1 MFKQVVRRNI
11 FIIFLFACSFIF
23 ADNVFAASH
32 KLELS
37 AVICD
42 AELYNDETALNN
54 YNACY
59 NDYKDGLLDSY
70 MLTNDSEINAGTMI
84 MVIMTYRIGDVAE
97 VTGINTSVVIDPSI
111 WEVGVNAKGN
121 FFSKKDADQFTQENE
136 DGYTASW
143 FNQLNLSTND
153 EGMNLVTFVVDEQ
166 SGDGV
171 AQETDAELG
180 YFFLTLSDSASGDVS
195 LNFSTAGG
203 DNAMSDANADEVAF
217 TTSDLT
223 LTVPG
228 ESLSHDASL
237 GTLSVSNSET
247 VYSLSPSFVAGS
259 TTQKAYKV
267 IVPNDITYVD
277 LSATANHSGAS
288 VASGGIGKKDVSVGS
303 NIFTIVVTSA
313 FGNTETY
320 TVEVYRLSN
329 DATLSA
335 ITLTNNISFGDVVA
349 GEYSYETTIP
359 YAIKNTNVTATTTHE
374 NAYIDSGEGDWT
386 LSNSGTSLNNRV
398 VVVKAEN
405 CLSEYSSVPGNTC
418 SSQNYNLKIYREA
431 ASDNSYL
438 KSLTVDSTLVS
449 GFNKT
454 TEEYDLGEVSYD
466 TTSLL
471 INGTVEDTGKASVT
485 GLGTVNLNVGENE
498 FTVTVTAENLS
509 TRDYTIKVYRL
520 SNEANLSEL
529 TITSDPQ
536 ATMSPTFSET
546 FYGDYTYKYDAT
558 VSEISISAIAKDKDK
573 AYVLIY
579 DSSISDTSTLTSS
592 LNTQTETF
600 GIETTNVSVMV
611 TAEDGTVNT
620 YSINLERA
628 ASTDS
633 TLKSLSLSNGE
644 LDPEF
649 KSETRNYTATVSAD
663 ITSVTVNAVP
673 NSVYGSIKEIKGNT
687 DLQFG
692 SNTIE
697 VVVEAEDL
705 STSSYF
711 INLTREEYDIATLED
726 ITIDGVS
733 IADFN
738 RDTLTYTLETVPF
751 ETTKIVV
758 GTTKTNSLSTVSGD
772 GEISLKTGI
781 NTIKIQVTAQNGVDK
796 NEYVLTIERKKN
808 GDNTISNLFVKGVE
822 AVNTDVG
829 IYEVTLPNSVTQLTP
844 EDVVFDTPDD
854 STVSKTMTLTLST
867 KYVND
872 YQFTVTSESG
882 EAQFYSIKVTR
893 TKSNDSTI
901 SRVNLTIG
909 SDSSRYCL
917 MESGTSCK
925 IEVPV
930 DTEEFSLAAI
940 IHDEASISPVNGTT
954 YEMPSTESTKNVTL
968 TVTAEDETTTEYTVI
983 VERQKSSNNNLKE
996 LNVDGSLV
1004 DGFAAATQIYYVTVP
1019 GTQESVNISA
1029 VVEDTGKASITTD
1042 LSEAF
1047 SLDYGENRID
1057 VEVVAENENTKT
1069 YTIFVTRS
1077 KRIDTT
1083 LSDLTIN
1090 GVQITGFASDKTEY
1104 TLDEVPYNTH
1114 QLNIVATPTDSPLA
1128 TKAGD
1133 GLVSLK
1139 TGDNQI
1145 VITVTA
1151 HDTTVTQD
1159 YIINVK
1165 RTLNSDKTIKGI
1177 TFAGVEATYNSTT
1190 KNYEVTVP
1198 NDIDEANTT
1207 NLIVEVNDTV
1217 TDYDKKAEY
1226 SFATTPLLTTKT
1238 NEIPITVTAEDGTT
1252 KIYNLVVTREKAK
1265 IATLSSITVTNGSF
1279 NPSFKSDTFTYDVTV
1294 PVDTTDF
1301 NVSAVL
1307 TDQNASITSGL
1318 GNYTMTASS
1327 MEVKIVVV
1335 SEDLSET
1342 ETYTLNI
1349 NRTKSSI
1356 NTLSGITVSEG
1367 TLSPEFKSD
1376 VTSYT
1381 VNVEGDVDSINIG
1394 ATLTDYRAE
1403 ITSGLGDH
1411 ALEVGENIITIRVVS
1426 ESGAPLDYTI
1436 KVVRAEKANNYLSS
1450 LTVDGVLVPDFDKET
1465 TEYTLDKVDYTKTS
1479 IEIGATAEDVDA
1491 TVTGTGKFGLAT
1503 GDNSFTVTVTAQN
1516 GLVKAYT
1523 INIERAKNND
1533 ATLDLLTV
1541 TGYTLVP
1548 AFDSATNDYVVT
1560 VSETKTTLSPSEITA
1575 IPNDTNATVNK
1586 QEAISLSTTVN
1597 NFYTIEVIAEDGVT
1611 KNNYTIQ
1618 VIRPKSTDA
1627 TLKSVN
1633 ITGATITPEFKSNKY
1648 EYTLTVPY
1656 GSTAGFT
1663 IEGIPNVDTTSVY
1676 GNGSYTK
1683 DNSVIEL
1690 ITRAEDEDT
1699 SITYKFNVVEAA
1711 SNDATLSALSVK
1723 GYPLDKTFVKTTL
1736 NYDIGDIPY
1745 STTQLMIEATSTN
1758 ADATIEYY
1766 VDGSKQSSNVVT
1778 IPQALGEKT
1787 IAVKVIAPDG
1797 LTEKTYNITY
1807 NVVNSS
1813 NAYLSKLTPSVGE
1826 IDFNKTTENY
1836 TLTVDNSVTSI
1847 NFDLETEDDYASVK
1861 VGDDE
1866 SFFTPKTITV
1876 SDLPVG
1882 KTTLS
1887 ILVTAQD
1894 GTTTKPYTVL
1904 ITRLAP
1910 VASDDAYLSTLSV
1923 NGYEITPTFD
1933 METLEYSI
1941 GEIPFA
1947 LTELTINATPNYGKS
1962 TVSYLVNGVGQSSN
1976 VVTIPKVD
1984 GAGAITIKVLA
1995 EDGKTVK
2002 NYKITYTKQASD
2014 NAYLSNIVV
2023 SNGTLDPVFDKKTFE
2038 YNVAVD
2044 SSVNSID
2051 ITAIT
2056 EDSTAIMQMNGTTYT
2071 SPHTLTISPLNAG
2084 KTETTILVT
2093 AENGNVVT
2101 YKVIVDREADAS
2113 EVITSEEYGHTIL
2126 NGYIKTV
2133 KLGTTATEMK
2143 NQLDNPNEYLEIWS
2157 SDENK
2162 LIADDEVVAT
2172 GMIVKLIIN
2181 GEEKDRKTIV
2191 IKGDTSGDGEIDL
2204 FDAVKIL
2211 NHYLERAPLTG
2222 AYKEAAYVNDDV
2234 DIDLF
2239 DSVMI
2244 LNHYLGRISLH

>member
-1 MFKQVVRRNI
+1 MFKQVVYRNI
-11 FIIFLFACSFIF
+11 FIIFLLLCSFVL
-23 ADNVFAASH
+23 ADNVSAASH
-32 KLELS
+32 KLEIS

-42 AELYNDETALNN
+42 SELYNDETALNN

-59 NDYKDGLLDSY
+59 DDYKAGLLDSY
-70 MLTNDSEINAGTMI
+70 MLTDDSEINAGTMI
-84 MVIMTYRIGDVAE
+84 MAIVTYRVGDVAE
-97 VTGINTSVVIDPSI
+97 VTGINTNVVIDPSI
-111 WEVGVNAKGN
+111 WEIGVNAKGN
-121 FFSKKDADQFTQENE
+121 FFSKKDASQFTEENE
-136 DGYTASW
+136 DGYTSSW
-143 FNQLNLSTND
+143 FNQLNLSTNSD
-153 EGMNLVTFVVDEQ
+153 GMNLVTIVIDEQ

-171 AQETDAELG
+171 AQETDAEIG

-195 LNFSTAGG
+195 LKFSTAGG
-203 DNAMSDANADEVAF
+203 DNDMSDVDANSVPF
-217 TTSDLT
+217 TLSELNLT
-223 LTVPG
+223 IPG

-237 GTLSVSNSET
+237 GSLSVSNSET

-259 TTQKAYKV
+259 TTQKTYKV
-267 IVPNDITYVD
+267 VVPNDITYVD

-288 VASGGIGKKDVSVGS
+288 VASGGIGKKNLNVGT
-303 NIFTIVVTSA
+303 NTFTIIVTSA

-329 DATLSA
+329 DATLSS
-335 ITLTNNISFGDVVA
+335 INLTNGISFVEVVVGD
-349 GEYSYETTIP
+349 YNYETTIP
-359 YAIKNTNVTATTTHE
+359 YAIKDTTVSATTTHE
-374 NAYIDSGEGDWT
+374 KAYIDSGEGVWA
-386 LSNSGTSLNNRV
+386 LSNSGTLSNNKTI
-398 VVVKAEN
+398 VVKAEN

-431 ASDNSYL
+431 ASSNSYL
-438 KSLTVDSTLVS
+438 KSLTVNGTLVS

-454 TEEYDLGEVSYD
+454 TQEYDLGEVSYD

-471 INGTVEDTGKASVT
+471 INGAVEDTGKANAS
-485 GLGTVNLNVGENE
+485 GFGTVNLNVGENE
-498 FTVTVTAENLS
+498 FTVTVTAEDKS
-509 TRDYTIKVYRL
+509 TRDYKIKVYRL
-520 SNEANLSEL
+520 SNEAKLSNL
-529 TITSDPQ
+529 TITSNPQ
-536 ATMSPTFSET
+536 ATMSPGFSET
-546 FYGDYTYKYDAT
+546 FNGDYTYKYDAT
-558 VSEISISAIAKDKDK
+558 VSEITISAAAKDKDK
-573 AYVLIY
+573 AHVLIY
-579 DSSISDTSTLTSS
+579 DSSTSDISTLTSS
-592 LNTQTETF
+592 LNTQTQTF

-620 YSINLERA
+620 YSIKLERA

-633 TLKSLSLSNGE
+633 TLKSLSLSDGE
-644 LDPEF
+644 LNPNF
-649 KSETRNYTATVSAD
+649 KAETRNYTATISAD
-663 ITSVTVNAVP
+663 ITEVTVNAVP

-697 VVVEAEDL
+697 VVVQAEDK

-733 IADFN
+733 IENFD

-781 NTIKIQVTAQNGVDK
+781 NTIKILVTAQNGVDK

-808 GDNTISNLFVKGVE
+808 SDNEISNLFVKGVE

-844 EDVVFDTPDD
+844 EDVVFDAPDD
-854 STVSKTMTLTLST
+854 SEVSKTMTLALST

-917 MESGTSCK
+917 IENGTTCK

-930 DTEEFSLAAI
+930 DTEEFSLEAI
-940 IHDEASISPVNGTT
+940 IHDEASISPVNGTS

-968 TVTAEDETTTEYTVI
+968 TVTAEDETETEYTVI

-1004 DGFAAATQIYYVTVP
+1004 EGFTAGTQIYYVTVP

-1042 LSEAF
+1042 LTNPF
-1047 SLDYGENRID
+1047 TLNYGENRID
-1057 VEVVAENENTKT
+1057 VVVKSEEGNSKT

-1077 KRIDTT
+1077 RRIDTT

-1090 GVQITGFASDKTEY
+1090 GVQITGFESDKTEY

-1133 GLVSLK
+1133 GLVKLK

-1151 HDTTVTQD
+1151 HDTSVTQD
-1159 YIINVK
+1159 YIINIK

-1177 TFAGVEATYNSTT
+1177 TLAGEKATYNSTA
-1190 KNYEVTVP
+1190 KKYEVTVP
-1198 NDIDEANTT
+1198 NDIDEANAT
-1207 NLIVEVNDTV
+1207 NLVVEVNDTV
-1217 TDYDKKAEY
+1217 TDYDQKAEY
-1226 SFATTPLLTTKT
+1226 SFVTTPLLTTDT

-1279 NPSFKSDTFTYDVTV
+1279 NPSFKSDKFEYEVTV

-1301 NVSAVL
+1301 NVSVVL
-1307 TDQNASITSGL
+1307 TDQNASITSGT
-1318 GNYTMTASS
+1318 GNYTMTESN

-1342 ETYTLNI
+1342 KTYTLNI
-1349 NRTKSSI
+1349 NRTKSSV
-1356 NTLSGITVSEG
+1356 NTLSDITVSEG
-1367 TLSPEFKSD
+1367 TLNPEFKSD

-1381 VNVEGDVDSINIG
+1381 VNVEGNVDSINIG
-1394 ATLTDYRAE
+1394 ATLTDDRAK

-1411 ALEVGENIITIRVVS
+1411 NLNVGENPITIRVVS
-1426 ESGAPLDYTI
+1426 ESGAPLDYTV
-1436 KVVRAEKANNYLSS
+1436 KVVRAQKSNNYLSS
-1450 LTVDGVLVPDFDKET
+1450 LTVDGILVPDFDKEI
-1465 TEYTLDKVDYTKTS
+1465 TEYNLDKVGYNKTS
-1479 IEIGATAEDVDA
+1479 IEIGAIAEDTDA
-1491 TVTGTGKFGLAT
+1491 KVTGETGKIGLAT
-1503 GDNSFTVTVTAQN
+1503 GNNDFTITVTAQN
-1516 GLVKAYT
+1516 GLVRTYT

-1541 TGYTLVP
+1541 AGYTLVP
-1548 AFDSATNDYVVT
+1548 AFESAIFDYVVT
-1560 VSETKTTLSPSEITA
+1560 VDETKTTLSPNEITA
-1575 IPNDTNATVNK
+1575 IPNDNNATVNK
-1586 QEAISLSTTVN
+1586 QAAISLSTTVD
-1597 NFYTIEVIAEDGVT
+1597 NFYKIEVIAEDGTT
-1611 KNNYTIQ
+1611 KKDYTIQ
-1618 VIRPKSTDA
+1618 VIRSKSTDA
-1627 TLKSVN
+1627 TLKNVN

-1656 GSTAGFT
+1656 GSTTGFT
-1663 IEGIPNVDTTSVY
+1663 IEGIPNVETTSVY
-1676 GNGSYTK
+1676 GNGNYTK
-1683 DNSVIEL
+1683 DVGIVEL

-1699 SITYKFNVVEAA
+1699 SLTYKFNIVEAA
-1711 SNDATLSALSVK
+1711 SNDATLSSLSVK
-1723 GYPLDKTFVKTTL
+1723 GYPFDKTFEKTIL
-1736 NYDIGDIPY
+1736 NYDIGDIPF
-1745 STTQLMIEATSTN
+1745 STTQLMIDATSTN
-1758 ADATIEYY
+1758 ADSEIEYY

-1778 IPQALGEKT
+1778 IPQTLGEKT
-1787 IAVKVIAPDG
+1787 ISVKVIAADG
-1797 LTEKTYNITY
+1797 ITQRTYNITY

-1813 NAYLSKLTPSVGE
+1813 NAYLIKLSPSIGE
-1826 IDFNKTTENY
+1826 IEFNKTTENY
-1836 TLTVDNSVTSI
+1836 TLTVENSVTSI
-1847 NFDLETEDDYASVK
+1847 DFDIETEDENASVK
-1861 VGDDE
+1861 VGED
-1866 SFFTPKTITV
+1866 SFFNQKNITV
-1876 SDLPVG
+1876 SDLPEG
-1882 KTTLS
+1882 KTNLTV
-1887 ILVTAQD
+1887 LVTAQD
-1894 GTTTKPYTVL
+1894 GKTTKTYNVL

-1910 VASDDAYLSTLSV
+1910 VASADANLSTLSV
-1923 NGYEITPTFD
+1923 NGYAITPEFN

-1947 LTELTINATPNYGKS
+1947 LTEITINATPNYGKS

-1976 VVTIPKVD
+1976 VVSIPRVD
-1984 GAGAITIKVLA
+1984 GTGAITIKVLA

-2002 NYKITYTKQASD
+2002 NYKITYTKQASS
-2014 NAYLSNIVV
+2014 NAYLSNIIV
-2023 SNGTLDPVFDKKTFE
+2023 SNGTLTFDKKTFE
-2038 YNVAVD
+2038 YNVSVD
-2044 SSVNSID
+2044 SSVNSFD

-2056 EDSTAIMQMNGTTYT
+2056 EDATAIMQMNGTTYT

-2084 KTETTILVT
+2084 RTETTIMVT

-2113 EVITSEEYGHTIL
+2113 EVITSEVYGHTIL

-2133 KLGTTATEMK
+2133 KLATTALELK
-2143 NQLDNPNEYLEIWS
+2143 EQLDNANEYLEIWS
-2157 SDENK
+2157 SDETR
-2162 LIADDEVVAT
+2162 LIEGYEQLAT
-2172 GMIVKLIIN
+2172 GMIVKLIIK
-2181 GEEKDRKTIV
+2181 GEEKDRKYIV
-2191 IKGDTSGDGEIDL
+2191 IKGDTNGDGIIDLFDAVRILNHYLERTLLTNAYQEAAYVNDDRTIDL

-2211 NHYLERAPLTG
+2211 NHYLER
-2222 AYKEAAYVNDDV
+2222 
-2234 DIDLF
+2234 DL
-2239 DSVMI
+2239 
-2244 LNHYLGRISLH
+2244 LH

>member
-11 FIIFLFACSFIF
+11 FIIFLLLCSF
-23 ADNVFAASH
+23 VFASDVSAKDH

-42 AELYNDETALNN
+42 SELYSDETVLNN
-54 YNACY
+54 YNDCY

-70 MLTNDSEINAGTMI
+70 MLTDDSEINAGTMI
-84 MVIMTYRIGDVAE
+84 MVIMTYKIGDVPE
-97 VTGINTSVVIDPSI
+97 VTGINTNVVIDPSI
-111 WEVGVNAKGN
+111 WEVGVNAKGV
-121 FFSKKDADQFTQENE
+121 FYSKKDASEFTEENE

-143 FNQLNLSTND
+143 FNQLNLSTNA
-153 EGMNLVTFVVDEQ
+153 EGMNLITYVVEEQ

-203 DNAMSDANADEVAF
+203 DNAMTDANADDVAF

-237 GTLSVSNSET
+237 GSLSVSNSET
-247 VYSLSPSFVAGS
+247 IYSLDPNFVAAS
-259 TTQKAYKV
+259 TTQKYYKV
-267 IVPNDITYVD
+267 VVPNDITYVD
-277 LSATANHSGAS
+277 LSATANHSGAT
-288 VASGGIGKKDVSVGS
+288 VASGNIGKKDISVGS
-303 NIFTIVVTSA
+303 NTFTIVVTSA

-335 ITLTNNISFGDVVA
+335 INLTNSISFGSVVDDD
-349 GEYSYETTIP
+349 YSYETTIP
-359 YAIKNTNVTATTTHE
+359 YAIKNTSVSATTTHE
-374 NAYIDSGEGDWT
+374 NAYIDSGEGAWT
-386 LSNSGTSLNNRV
+386 LSNSGDLSNNRV
-398 VVVKAEN
+398 IVVKAEN
-405 CLSEYSSVPGNTC
+405 CLSKYSSVPGNTC

-431 ASDNSYL
+431 ASENNYL
-438 KSLTVDSTLVS
+438 KSLTVASKLVS

-454 TEEYDLGEVSYD
+454 TQEYDLGEVSFD

-471 INGTVEDTGKASVT
+471 INGAVEDTGKATVK
-485 GLGTVNLNVGENE
+485 GFGTVNLDVGENE
-498 FTVTVTAENLS
+498 FTVTVTAEDLS

-520 SNEANLSEL
+520 SNEANLSDL
-529 TITSDPQ
+529 TVTSDPQ
-536 ATMSPTFSET
+536 ATMTPDFGET

-558 VSEISISAIAKDKDK
+558 VSEITISATVKDKDK

-579 DSSISDTSTLTSS
+579 DSITSDISELTSN
-592 LNTQTETF
+592 LNSQTETF
-600 GIETTNVSVMV
+600 GIETTNVSIMV
-611 TAEDGTVNT
+611 TAEDGTVKT
-620 YSINLERA
+620 YSIKLERA
-628 ASTDS
+628 DSTDS
-633 TLKSLSLSNGE
+633 TLKSLTISNGE

-649 KSETRNYTATVSAD
+649 KSDIKNYSVTVPAE
-663 ITSVTVNAVP
+663 ITSVTVDAVP
-673 NSVYGSIKEIKGNT
+673 NSIYGSIKEIKGTT
-687 DLQFG
+687 DLKFG

-697 VVVEAEDL
+697 VIVEAEDK

-711 INLTREEYDIATLED
+711 INLTREKYDIATLED

-733 IADFN
+733 IKDFD
-738 RDTLTYTLETVPF
+738 RDTFEYTLETVSF
-751 ETTKIVV
+751 ETTKIEV

-772 GEISLKTGI
+772 GEISLKTGE
-781 NTIKIQVTAQNGVDK
+781 NTIKILVTAHNGVDK
-796 NEYVLTIERKKN
+796 NEYILTIERKKN
-808 GDNTISNLFVKGVE
+808 GDNKISNLFVKGVE

-829 IYEVTLPNSVTQLTP
+829 IYEVTLPNSVTKLTP
-844 EDVVFDTPDD
+844 EDVVFDAPDD
-854 STVSKTMTLTLST
+854 SEVSKTMTLTLST

-882 EAQFYSIKVTR
+882 EVQFYSIKVTR
-893 TKSNDSTI
+893 TKSNDSSI

-930 DTEEFSLAAI
+930 DTEEFSLEAL
-940 IHDEASISPVNGTT
+940 IHDEASIDPVNGTT
-954 YEMPSTESTKNVTL
+954 YEMPSTESTKNITL

-1004 DGFAAATQIYYVTVP
+1004 DGFAAGTQIYYVTVP
-1019 GTQESVNISA
+1019 GTQETVNVSA
-1029 VVEDTGKASITTD
+1029 VVEDTGKSSITTD

-1057 VEVVAENENTKT
+1057 VEVKAENGNTKT

-1083 LSDLTIN
+1083 LSNLTIN
-1090 GVQITGFASDKTEY
+1090 GVQIVGFESDKTEY
-1104 TLDEVPYNTH
+1104 TLDEVAYNTH

-1133 GLVSLK
+1133 GLVKLT
-1139 TGDNQI
+1139 TGDNEI

-1159 YIINVK
+1159 YIINIK

-1177 TFAGVEATYNSTT
+1177 TLAGVESTYNETT
-1190 KNYEVTVP
+1190 KKYEVTVP
-1198 NDIDEANTT
+1198 NNIDEANTS
-1207 NLIVEVNDTV
+1207 NLVVEVNDTV

-1226 SFATTPLLTTKT
+1226 SFVTTPLVTTKT
-1238 NEIPITVTAEDGTT
+1238 NDIAITVTAEDGTT
-1252 KIYNLVVTREKAK
+1252 KIYDLVVTRTKAS

-1307 TDQNASITSGL
+1307 TDQNASIMSGT
-1318 GNYTMTASS
+1318 GNYTMTESTKKV
-1327 MEVKIVVV
+1327 EIVVV
-1335 SEDLSET
+1335 SEDLSVT

-1349 NRTKSSI
+1349 NRTKSSV

-1367 TLSPEFKSD
+1367 TLSPDFESD
-1376 VTSYT
+1376 TTSYT
-1381 VNVEGDVDSINIG
+1381 VNVEGHIDSINVD
-1394 ATLTDYRAE
+1394 ATLTDDRAD

-1411 ALEVGENIITIRVVS
+1411 ALDVGENTITIRVVS

-1436 KVVRAEKANNYLSS
+1436 KVIRAPKANNYLSS
-1450 LTVDGVLVPDFDKET
+1450 LTVDGVSVPDFDKDT
-1465 TEYTLDKVDYTKTS
+1465 TEYTLDKVEYNKTS
-1479 IEIGATAEDVDA
+1479 IEIAATAEDADA
-1491 TVTGTGKFGLAT
+1491 TITGHIGKVGLAT
-1503 GDNSFTVTVTAQN
+1503 GNNTFNVTVTAQN
-1516 GLVKAYT
+1516 GSVKIYT

-1548 AFDSATNDYVVT
+1548 AFDSATNDYIVT
-1560 VSETKTTLSPSEITA
+1560 VSETKTTLSPSEVTA
-1575 IPNDTNATVNK
+1575 IPNDTNATVKK
-1586 QEAISLSTTVN
+1586 QEAITLSTTVD
-1597 NFYTIEVIAEDGVT
+1597 NFYKIEVTAEDGVT
-1611 KNNYTIQ
+1611 KNYYTIQ

-1627 TLKSVN
+1627 TLKAVN
-1633 ITGATITPEFKSNKY
+1633 ITGATITPDFKSNKT

-1656 GSTAGFT
+1656 GSTSGFT

-1676 GNGSYTK
+1676 GNGSYSK
-1683 DNSVIEL
+1683 EDSLVEI
-1690 ITRAEDEDT
+1690 ITRAEDGET
-1699 SITYKFNVVEAA
+1699 SITYRFNVVEAA

-1736 NYDIGDIPY
+1736 NYDIGDIPF

-1758 ADATIEYY
+1758 ADATVEYY
-1766 VDGSKQSSNVVT
+1766 VDGSKQASNVVT

-1813 NAYLSKLTPSVGE
+1813 NAYLSKLTPSIGE

-1847 NFDLETEDDYASVK
+1847 NFDLDTEDEYASVK
-1861 VGDDE
+1861 VGED

-1904 ITRLAP
+1904 ITRSAP
-1910 VASDDAYLSTLSV
+1910 VASDDAYLSALSV
-1923 NGYEITPTFD
+1923 NGYTISPTFE

-1941 GEIPFA
+1941 GKIPFA
-1947 LTELTINATPNYGKS
+1947 LTELTINATANHGKS
-1962 TVSYLVNGVGQSSN
+1962 TVSYLVNGVGQSGN

-1984 GAGAITIKVLA
+1984 GSGAITIKVLA

-2014 NAYLSNIVV
+2014 NAYLSNIIV
-2023 SNGTLDPVFDKKTFE
+2023 SSGTLEFNKKTFE
-2038 YNVAVD
+2038 YTIPVD
-2044 SSVNSID
+2044 SSVNSFD

-2056 EDSTAIMQMNGTTYT
+2056 EDSTATMQMNGTTYT
-2071 SPHTLTISPLNAG
+2071 SPHTLTISPLSAG
-2084 KTETTILVT
+2084 QTDTIILVT

-2101 YKVIVDREADAS
+2101 YKVTVDREADAS
-2113 EVITSEEYGHTIL
+2113 EVITSEEYGHTIS

-2133 KLGTTATEMK
+2133 KLGTTVTEMK

-2157 SDENK
+2157 SDETRV
-2162 LIADDEVVAT
+2162 IADNEIVAT

-2181 GEEKDRKTIV
+2181 GEEKDRKSIV